1 MKKLVL
7 PLALVSLAACTSATR
22 EVVNKPVTSQPAVS
36 ATLAQPQEKSL
47 KRVVA
52 IARFS
57 DETKRGNVFLV
68 DNNADRLG
76 KQASDILAARLTETQ
91 KFIMLE
97 RADLDKVLREQSFS
111 GAEVKSIGSDYLIV
125 GSVSEFGRSTN
136 SEVGVFSRN
145 KIQTATA
152 TVNVRL
158 INTRTGQVVYS
169 EEATGEARVEAN
181 TVLGVGERAA
191 YDTAINDRA
200 LSAAISKLVSN
211 ITENLLDAPWQA
223 YLVSKQGN
231 NFLMTGGKAQGIQLN
246 DTFAVATQGEQVRNP
261 QTGLFI
267 TLPGNDIAV
276 LRVVGFVGEGDNELS
291 VCQLVSGSLDGTDLQ
306 QLVVKEQGKV

>member
-7 PLALVSLAACTSATR
+7 PLVLVSLAACTSATR

-36 ATLAQPQEKSL
+36 ATLTQPQEKSL
-47 KRVVA
+47 KRLVA

-57 DETKRGNVFLV
+57 DETKRGNAFLV

-231 NFLMTGGKAQGIQLN
+231 NFLMTGGKSQGIQLN

-267 TLPGNDIAV
+267 TLPGNDVAV

>member
-36 ATLAQPQEKSL
+36 ATLTQPQEKSL

-57 DETKRGNVFLV
+57 DETKRGNAFLV

-231 NFLMTGGKAQGIQLN
+231 NFLMTGGKSQGIQLN

-267 TLPGNDIAV
+267 TLPGNEVAV

>member
-7 PLALVSLAACTSATR
+7 PVALLSLAACTSATR
-22 EVVNKPVTSQPAVS
+22 EVVNKPIVSQPSVS

-57 DETKRGNVFLV
+57 DETKRGNAFLV

-111 GAEVKSIGSDYLIV
+111 GAEVQSIGSDYLIV

-158 INTRTGQVVYS
+158 VNTRTGQVVYS

-231 NFLMTGGKAQGIQLN
+231 NFLMTGGKSQGIQLN

-267 TLPGNDIAV
+267 TLPGNDVAV

-306 QLVVKEQGKV
+306 KFVVKEQGKV

>member
-1 MKKLVL
+1 MQKIII
-7 PLALVSLAACTSATR
+7 PLALLTLTACTSATR
-22 EVVNKPVTSQPAVS
+22 EVVNQPTTTKPVVS
-36 ATLAQPQEKSL
+36 ATLSQQQNMSL
-47 KRVVA
+47 KRVIA

-57 DETKRGNVFLV
+57 DETKRGNAFLI
-68 DNNADRLG
+68 DQNADRLG
-76 KQASDILAARLTETQ
+76 KQASDILSARLTDTQ

-97 RADLDKVLREQSFS
+97 RSDLDKVQQEQSMS
-111 GAEVKSIGSDYLIV
+111 GTTVQNIGSDYLIV

-145 KIQTATA
+145 LVQTATA

-158 INTRTGQVVYS
+158 INTRTGQVIYS

-191 YDTAINDRA
+191 YDTAINDKA

-223 YLVSKQGN
+223 YLVSQQGS
-231 NFLMTGGKAQGIQLN
+231 NFLMTGGKSQGIKLN
-246 DTFAVATQGEQVRNP
+246 DTFSVEVLSEPIRNP
-261 QTGLFI
+261 QTGMLI
-267 TLPGNDIAV
+267 TLPGEEVATLKVI
-276 LRVVGFVGEGDNELS
+276 GFIGSGDNELS
-291 VCQLVSGSLDGTDLQ
+291 ICQVVSGSLADKEIQKLI
-306 QLVVKEQGKV
+306 VKEQGKV

>member
-7 PLALVSLAACTSATR
+7 PLVLVSLAACTSATR

-36 ATLAQPQEKSL
+36 ATLTQPQEKSL

-57 DETKRGNVFLV
+57 DETKRGNAFLV

-231 NFLMTGGKAQGIQLN
+231 NFLMTGGKSQGIQLN

-267 TLPGNDIAV
+267 ILPGNDVAV

>member
-1 MKKLVL
+1 
-7 PLALVSLAACTSATR
+7 
-22 EVVNKPVTSQPAVS
+22 
-36 ATLAQPQEKSL
+36 
-47 KRVVA
+47 
-52 IARFS
+52 
-57 DETKRGNVFLV
+57 
-68 DNNADRLG
+68 
-76 KQASDILAARLTETQ
+76 
-91 KFIMLE
+91 MLE

-231 NFLMTGGKAQGIQLN
+231 NFLMTGGKSQGIQLN

-267 TLPGNDIAV
+267 TLPGNDVAV
-276 LRVVGFVGEGDNELS
+276 LRVVGFLGEGDNELS